1 MELSALIDTVIVMA
15 FLFILVSL
23 AASGL
28 SESIALGLDLRGN
41 VLMAALNRALFAESK
56 NKEPGAS
63 SIKKLYE
70 NPLMEGLHQLSLGAG
85 AYASL
90 GSGYLM
96 QKLGKFR
103 KRLPSWIP
111 ANVFQESLMQ
121 YVLPKTSQE
130 NPLQDLQT
138 LEAALEGLKDEK
150 LKALL
155 KSILASS
162 AVTSVE
168 TFRKEVEGWYDRY
181 MNQVKSWYARK
192 MSLITLIAGFIVAV
206 VANVDLL
213 EVGGYL
219 LRDKEARTALADY
232 VSATYAPLKKDI
244 SEAKSRAAVVSIPS
258 KPDSGTTAAKAAADS
273 ASLAAFKQSVQRFDT
288 RLDSVQ
294 ALAEYGM
301 PIGWD
306 LKGNQDTSKVSKA
319 IQAKLPRATFLWITM
334 PAGSTDP
341 WYWRILGWV
350 LTAWMA
356 SLGAP
361 FWYDV
366 LNKLVPLRKTGN
378 ERVSTEEKPAPNA
391 K

>member
-41 VLMAALNRALFAESK
+41 VLMAALQKAITKTHDKDRTTIDGLYNHPLVSTL
-56 NKEPGAS
+56 GQG
-63 SIKKLYE
+63 SISLKTYPPQRIKR
-70 NPLMEGLHQLSLGAG
+70 PLIWLLGC
-85 AYASL
+85 
-90 GSGYLM
+90 
-96 QKLGKFR
+96 FR
-103 KRLPSWIP
+103 KRLPTWIP
-111 ANVFQESLMQ
+111 ADVFKESLLSM
-121 YVLPKTSQE
+121 LPQLAAGDGMPPTLSNTNLKE
-130 NPLQDLQT
+130 VIGKLPEGPLKKLLSS
-138 LEAALEGLKDEK
+138 LEASSKVTD
-150 LKALL
+150 
-155 KSILASS
+155 LA
-162 AVTSVE
+162 
-168 TFRKEVEGWYDRY
+168 TFQTELAAWYDRY
-181 MNQVKSWYARK
+181 MNQVKTWYARK

-213 EVGGYL
+213 EVSGYL

-244 SEAKSRAAVVSIPS
+244 SEAESRAAVIFNPA
-258 KPDSGTTAAKAAADS
+258 KPDSVAAAAKAAADS
-273 ASLAAFKQSVQRFDT
+273 ASLAAFKQSVQRFNI

-306 LKGNQDTSKVSKA
+306 LKGDQDTSKVSKA
-319 IQAKLPRATFLWITM
+319 IQERLPRASFWGIAM

-378 ERVSTEEKPAPNA
+378 ERVSKEQSAE
-391 K
+391 